1 MPGRSKSL
9 SPYFLSVALGIL
21 AACLLSR
28 CGQEAENPA
37 FALAT
42 TTSVTDSG
50 LLAHLQNSFKRDTRI
65 VIHPVAV
72 GSGKALQ
79 MAARKEVN
87 VTITHD
93 PEAERAFVSTG
104 HARMSRP
111 FMWNAFVIVG
121 PHADPA
127 GVRGSQSAA
136 DAFTRIHH
144 TGARFCSRSDQ
155 SGTHRRELQIW
166 ESTGLDPERNSAYLK
181 TGQPMGAL
189 LRAADDI
196 DGYALTD
203 RATFENLSSA
213 IQLEVLFEGDPILR
227 NVYTIS
233 LVRRDPLEAEDR
245 NAQAFADWL
254 LSAQGKKTIESFQV
268 KGKQQFFVK

>member
-1 MPGRSKSL
+1 LRL
-9 SPYFLSVALGIL
+9 TLT
-21 AACLLSR
+21 LLTAGVLVGT
-28 CGQEAENPA
+28 CGQDSTRPSS

-50 LLAHLQNSFKRDTRI
+50 LLAHLQIAFERDTKI
-65 VIHPVAV
+65 LIHPIAV

-79 MAARKEVN
+79 MAARKEVEA
-87 VTITHD
+87 TITHD
-93 PEAERAFVSTG
+93 PEAERAFVSEG
-104 HARMSRP
+104 HARLSRP

-121 PHADPA
+121 PRADPA

-136 DAFTRIHH
+136 EAFTRIHRA
-144 TGARFCSRSDQ
+144 GARFCSRSDQ

-166 ESTGLDPERNSAYLK
+166 ESAGLDPERNSAYLK

-203 RATFENLSSA
+203 RATFENLAAA
-213 IQLEVLFEGDPILR
+213 IHLQVLFEGDPVLR

-233 LVRRDPLEAEDR
+233 LVRRDTLEAEDR
-245 NAQAFADWL
+245 NAQVFAGWL
-254 LSAQGKKTIESFQV
+254 LSARGRRAIEGFQV
-268 KGKQQFFVK
+268 RGKQQFFVK

>member
-1 MPGRSKSL
+1 MHSL
-9 SPYFLSVALGIL
+9 RLTLT
-21 AACLLSR
+21 LLTAGLLVGTCTEDFTRPSS
-28 CGQEAENPA
+28 
-37 FALAT
+37 FTLAT

-50 LLAHLQNSFKRDTRI
+50 LLAHLQTALQRDTKI
-65 VIHPVAV
+65 LIHPIAV

-79 MAARKEVN
+79 MAARKEVEA
-87 VTITHD
+87 TITHD
-93 PEAERAFVSTG
+93 PDAERAFVSDG
-104 HARMSRP
+104 HARLSRP

-121 PHADPA
+121 PHADSA

-136 DAFTRIHH
+136 EALARIHR
-144 TGARFCSRSDQ
+144 TGSRFCSRNDQ

-166 ESTGLDPERNSAYLK
+166 KSAGLDPERNPGYLK

-196 DGYALTD
+196 GGYALTD
-203 RATFENLSSA
+203 RATFENLASA
-213 IQLEVLFEGDPILR
+213 IHLEVLFEGDPVLR

-233 LVRRDPLEAEDR
+233 LVRRETLEAEDR
-245 NAQAFADWL
+245 NAQTFADWL
-254 LSAQGKKTIESFQV
+254 LSARGRKAIESFQV